1 MSKEEKDER
10 GEESLLEMIDAL
22 ILHINEE
29 RTWFNILVATSIF
42 AAPISLLFT
51 VFLLLHPRLVAFIF
65 RADPF
70 LGMIAVTYFVVVL
83 IVASLLLIVGAKEFT
98 FLSKWNSRFRK
109 YFSLKEQLD
118 KELRK
123 EFGDNT

>member
-1 MSKEEKDER
+1 MTGNMSQEEKDER

-42 AAPISLLFT
+42 AAPVSLLFT

-70 LGMIAVTYFVVVL
+70 LGMVAVVYFVVIL
-83 IVASLLLIVGAKEFT
+83 ICLLYTSDAADE
-98 FLSKWNSRFRK
+98 
-109 YFSLKEQLD
+109 
-118 KELRK
+118 
-123 EFGDNT
+123 